1 MSIIKR
7 FPAALVVL
15 FIALVMAFALSGC
28 ESDETK
34 AAKEGFNNEVSRI
47 QEEFDSLQ
55 SEISNAE
62 ELVLVEDKA
71 LDGSLRPALED
82 AISDAKTV
90 EFDKPS
96 LPSNEANEI
105 DATTEEL
112 KRFSFT
118 EEIESLQNAETAL
131 SESIEKYKLVDNPSE
146 AFVIERLRGVEGVG
160 EISAVTEDNDPNGHL
175 NKAGGYTATVYFS
188 SPWVNQNNVYG
199 STVID
204 KGTDGGGAIEVYANE
219 GDAYERDSY
228 LGAFDGPS
236 LIRAG
241 SHTVVGTVIVRTSD
255 KLTATQ
261 QKKLEAA
268 IIEALTKLPESESE

>member
-71 LDGSLRPALED
+71 LDESLRPALED

-160 EISAVTEDNDPNGHL
+160 EIAACTEETDSNGL
-175 NKAGGYTATVYFS
+175 LGKSGTYVVKVVFS
-188 SPWVNQNNVYG
+188 SPNVDQSVRLGESIAEAGPISGG
-199 STVID
+199 SIEVFTNED
-204 KGTDGGGAIEVYANE
+204 DAKKRESYLASFDGGWL
-219 GDAYERDSY
+219 S
-228 LGAFDGPS
+228 S
-236 LIRAG
+236 G
-241 SHTVVGTVIVRTSD
+241 SHKIIGTTLVRTSD

-261 QKKLEAA
+261 QKELEAA
-268 IIEALTKLPESESE
+268 IIKALTKLPESESE